1 MKTFA
6 DRLID
11 EITNEYDPSKIHTLK
26 LIVPSER
33 AKWQISK
40 SFSERIKKAIIFP
53 EIETIHNFILDHSKL
68 ELVDNYQS
76 QLILCKIA
84 KSIDQSTQMD
94 NFYNKSVSILKEFNN
109 IESYMIDH
117 KKIFYELS
125 NINEIEKWS
134 FKSQNLSLNQQK
146 FISQYEKMG
155 DLFIHFKTTL
165 IKDQKGIK
173 GMIYRNAAENISSN
187 FNQKENIY
195 FIGLNAL
202 SKSEETIINFYVKE
216 KKAKTFVDVDE
227 FYVNNNDHEAGY
239 FYRKHK
245 HLNYNRPVNYITKS
259 KKEITIH
266 ESNTSI
272 NQIEIINHIINNKN
286 AEDFTIVT
294 MDESLGPIIFE
305 TLIKNQKN
313 INFSSGLQINYF
325 ESIKLYN
332 FLSQDFSEEINSC
345 EEIEYSLFKKIL
357 NFKILKDNILN
368 INELENKFKKKQSF
382 KILFSDIKWR
392 NNNFQI
398 LINEVVTFKIDQK
411 QNYFFF
417 LQKII
422 SSIKSLYKTK
432 LNEINA
438 LEIVRK
444 EIDKIYKN
452 TLTYNYELKS
462 QQVINTLTQQINRI
476 KVPIKGNKDAKV
488 QILGLLESRT
498 IDVEN
503 IIYVSC
509 NEDFLP
515 KKEIG
520 FDLIPNDLKN
530 HYGLPSKYEKEA
542 LFAYYFYR
550 NFQFAKNI
558 HLIKIKENN
567 IGIKFSEPSRYIK
580 QVEVELKKHSLVKI
594 NHNKY
599 GSILNNLPNYVSND
613 KISIKRISEWMKNGI
628 SPSSVIEFTNC
639 PLSFYYRYV
648 LKIKEDNIP
657 EKFLQPSEWG
667 NGIHKTLENLY
678 GQYDIIDIVKTE
690 KMVKD
695 LDKLMDNEFNLIFSD
710 KRHIKGKNAIV
721 YYHYKKCISNF
732 LKSELK
738 SINSKGSFKIL
749 HLEKEIVIDDY
760 IDLNKEKKQIKLKG
774 IIDRIDSTSEGI
786 RLIDYKS
793 GLVKPQDVTINN
805 FDQIENKSKA
815 LQLLFYVMLFMK
827 KENYNDPIFGQ
838 IISIKNTSQHCINLK
853 INQQNI
859 ISNQHIELF
868 KNWLWEIIQKIND
881 PSMLFKH
888 NNESKFCK
896 WC

>member
-11 EITNEYDPSKIHTLK
+11 EITNEYDLSKIHTLK

-40 SFSERIKKAIIFP
+40 SFSERIKQAIIFP
-53 EIETIHNFILDHSKL
+53 EIKTIHNFILDHSKL

-134 FKSQNLSLNQQK
+134 FRSQNLSLNQQK

-155 DLFIHFKTTL
+155 DLFTHFKTIL

-227 FYVNNNDHEAGY
+227 FYVNNKDHEAGY

-272 NQIEIINHIINNKN
+272 NQIEIINHIINNEN

-368 INELENKFKKKQSF
+368 INELEIKFKKKQSF

-392 NNNFQI
+392 NNNFKI
-398 LINEVVTFKIDQK
+398 LINEVVTFKNDQK

-422 SSIKSLYKTK
+422 SSIKPLYKTK

-438 LEIVRK
+438 LEVVRK

-515 KKEIG
+515 RKEIG

-567 IGIKFSEPSRYIK
+567 IGVKFSEPSRYIK

-599 GSILNNLPNYVSND
+599 GSILNNLPNYVSNN
-613 KISIKRISEWMKNGI
+613 KISIKRISEWMENGI

-690 KMVKD
+690 KMIKD
-695 LDKLMDNEFNLIFSD
+695 LNKLMDNEFNLIFSD

-760 IDLNKEKKQIKLKG
+760 IDKKKKKKQIKLKG

-793 GLVKPQDVTINN
+793 GLVKPQDLNINN
-805 FDQIENKSKA
+805 FDQIEKKSKA
-815 LQLLFYVMLFMK
+815 MQLLFYCMLFMK

-838 IISIKNTSQHCINLK
+838 VISIKNTSQHCINLK
-853 INQQNI
+853 VNQQNI